1 MVHVHYDL
9 SLVIGSI
16 AISIL
21 ACYFAVSIEQLLF
34 QNVQQKNKTIALFI
48 SGVLLGAAV
57 WCMHFVGMLACH
69 FPAPYQFNLSFTALS
84 FFIAFLASTFAVW
97 LTTKSTLPLPR
108 LILSGLLMGL
118 GIAGMHYTG
127 MMGVVV
133 EGYRSHYD
141 PTIVLLSI
149 LVAIIGAIVT
159 FWLMF
164 RAKCRIRRQAHYK
177 ILIAV
182 LMSLSIVAMHYIGME
197 ALHFHSTENLPK
209 LRPDQLEQNQA
220 LLLVLTI
227 TGLIFAAAL
236 GVAMLEQRLEEQSR
250 KLSIANRELANQAVK
265 DNLTKLPN
273 RLYLAEYAQLLFS
286 EHRQKGSKVAFLYI
300 DLDRFKAVTD
310 VFGHHVGDQ
319 LLIQLSKRVQTR
331 LSDKTQLLRIGGD
344 EFLLVIEHTDIAE
357 ATLISEQVLELI
369 QQSFL
374 IAGREIN
381 ISGSIG
387 IAMFPEHGSNLQD
400 ILMNADA
407 AMLTSKYQGRNTSS
421 VFSYDLE
428 LLEAKSQSK
437 LINDLYKALEQQQFT
452 LFYQPKFTAV
462 EHKNCGVEALIRW
475 YHPVHGLL
483 TPNMFIKGAEKTGLI
498 IQIGYWTLE
507 EAFKQIQAWEKAGI
521 SLFPVAVNLSAVQ
534 FEHKHLF
541 SNLENLFKRYN
552 IQPQHLMIE
561 VTETT
566 AMHHIE
572 SSIRSFERLRQMGIQ
587 LAIDDFGT
595 GHSSFLYLKKLP
607 VDELKID
614 RAFIHD
620 LTLNSKEEVILESI
634 IQLAIKLGLTVT
646 AEGVENQQQAEILTR
661 LGCQQLQGYW
671 LGMPMDVERL
681 ESVFTYPA

>member
-1 MVHVHYDL
+1 
-9 SLVIGSI
+9 
-16 AISIL
+16 
-21 ACYFAVSIEQLLF
+21 
-34 QNVQQKNKTIALFI
+34 
-48 SGVLLGAAV
+48 
-57 WCMHFVGMLACH
+57 
-69 FPAPYQFNLSFTALS
+69 
-84 FFIAFLASTFAVW
+84 
-97 LTTKSTLPLPR
+97 
-108 LILSGLLMGL
+108 
-118 GIAGMHYTG
+118 
-127 MMGVVV
+127 
-133 EGYRSHYD
+133 
-141 PTIVLLSI
+141 
-149 LVAIIGAIVT
+149 
-159 FWLMF
+159 
-164 RAKCRIRRQAHYK
+164 
-177 ILIAV
+177 
-182 LMSLSIVAMHYIGME
+182 
-197 ALHFHSTENLPK
+197 
-209 LRPDQLEQNQA
+209 
-220 LLLVLTI
+220 
-227 TGLIFAAAL
+227 
-236 GVAMLEQRLEEQSR
+236 
-250 KLSIANRELANQAVK
+250 
-265 DNLTKLPN
+265 
-273 RLYLAEYAQLLFS
+273 
-286 EHRQKGSKVAFLYI
+286 
-300 DLDRFKAVTD
+300 
-310 VFGHHVGDQ
+310 
-319 LLIQLSKRVQTR
+319 
-331 LSDKTQLLRIGGD
+331 
-344 EFLLVIEHTDIAE
+344 
-357 ATLISEQVLELI
+357 
-369 QQSFL
+369 
-374 IAGREIN
+374 
-381 ISGSIG
+381 
-387 IAMFPEHGSNLQD
+387 
-400 ILMNADA
+400 
-407 AMLTSKYQGRNTSS
+407 MLTSKYQGRNTSS

-437 LINDLYKALEQQQFT
+437 LINDLYKAVEQQQFT